1 LKKYYYYLIVGL
13 LCSVLSFSVVAAP
26 LKIGFVNIVKVMD
39 KAPQVKSANK
49 RLEKELAPRQRRLV
63 NAQKSLRRKEE
74 RLAKNA
80 VTMSEKQVRKLS
92 REIRDKKRELA
103 RQQEEFRED
112 YNIRRNEELDRIHKI
127 IIQVIQALGKESRY
141 DLILSDGVVFW
152 NKRID
157 ITDKVLRRLRSN
169 KSRRRK

>member
-1 LKKYYYYLIVGL
+1 MIVGL
-13 LCSVLSFSVVAAP
+13 LCSVLSFSAVAAA

-49 RLEKELAPRQRRLV
+49 RLERELAPRQRKIV
-63 NAQKSLRRKEE
+63 KAQKSLRRKEE

-92 REIRDKKRELA
+92 REIRDQKRELA

-112 YNIRRNEELDRIHKI
+112 YNLRRNEELDKIHQI
-127 IIQVIQALGKESRY
+127 IIRVIQELGKESKY

-157 ITDKVLRRLRSN
+157 ITNKVLKRLRSK
-169 KSRRRK
+169 KSRRR